1 VTVDANETMAPI
13 HDRQPAILAPRDY
26 QEYLESA
33 ERPPIH
39 LLRIFPDDEMGA
51 EGIDQE
57 PISNE
62 QASLF
67 DSQ

>member
-1 VTVDANETMAPI
+1 MAPV
-13 HDRQPAILAPRDY
+13 HDRQPVILAPRDY
-26 QEYLESA
+26 QEYLEST

-39 LLRIFPDDEMGA
+39 LLRIFPDDEMRA
-51 EGIDQE
+51 ECIDQE
-57 PISNE
+57 LISNE